1 VEDRELVR
9 RLLEKDPEAERYFFH
24 AYRDRLCRVC
34 HYVLGY
40 HDAEAEDVTQE
51 AFMAALRKLP
61 EFEFR
66 STLYNW
72 LFRICMNLC
81 YDRIRRRQRQIVRA
95 EEKLEALAGQPSVD
109 KARWAQE
116 DAHEQK
122 LLDLVETQREVMG
135 DPCRDLLKLRDTQ
148 NQSYAAISEKLK
160 IPIGTVMS
168 RLSRCKE
175 TLKQLVL
182 NALGEGS
189 RA

>member
-1 VEDRELVR
+1 LEDRELVQ
-9 RLLEKDPEAERYFFH
+9 RLLAKDPEAERYFFH

-34 HYVLGY
+34 HYVLG
-40 HDAEAEDVTQE
+40 HQDPEAEDVTQE
-51 AFMAALRKLP
+51 AFMAALRKMP

-81 YDRIRRRQRQIVRA
+81 YDRIRQRQRQIVRA
-95 EEKLEALAGQPSVD
+95 EEELENLAGGASVE
-109 KARWAQE
+109 KARQVLE
-116 DAHEQK
+116 DARLQK
-122 LLDLVETQREVMG
+122 TLELVEAQRESMG
-135 DPCRDLLKLRDTQ
+135 DPCRGLLKLRDTE

-160 IPIGTVMS
+160 VPIGTVMS

-182 NALGEGS
+182 RALGEGNH
-189 RA
+189 A